1 MSLVDPASYSCL
13 REFHARSICE
23 HFLILCQQLAYLI
36 VVVAT
41 GNAALPLISII
52 MLGITYGL
60 QVSCATTR
68 RNATFVY
75 SLYLF
80 RR

>member
-1 MSLVDPASYSCL
+1 M
-13 REFHARSICE
+13 
-23 HFLILCQQLAYLI
+23 FLIIFSQQLAYLI

-60 QVSCATTR
+60 QVSRILSRRTR
-68 RNATFVY
+68 LTVY
-75 SLYLF
+75 LYF
-80 RR
+80 RL